1 METEDIKVEKIE
13 KVPKKD
19 KQEKLKN
26 KIKNDKKDKL
36 KEELEKLKNE
46 NLDLKNKCSSL
57 EDKIIRMS
65 ADNVNYRKRKDEEV
79 SKLLEYSNY
88 DIVKDLMPI
97 IDNLDLALSKT
108 KTDSEEVNK
117 FLEGFKLIEKNFYD
131 VMHKYGVE
139 IINQSNVEFDPSF
152 HNAVM
157 IEEISDIYDNFVTEV
172 MQNGY
177 KLKNRVIRPAMVK
190 VNQNPDKVYKE
201 EVNENLDEKKG
212 DKNE

>member
-1 METEDIKVEKIE
+1 
-13 KVPKKD
+13 
-19 KQEKLKN
+19 
-26 KIKNDKKDKL
+26 
-36 KEELEKLKNE
+36 
-46 NLDLKNKCSSL
+46 
-57 EDKIIRMS
+57 
-65 ADNVNYRKRKDEEV
+65 
-79 SKLLEYSNY
+79 
-88 DIVKDLMPI
+88 
-97 IDNLDLALSKT
+97 
-108 KTDSEEVNK
+108 
-117 FLEGFKLIEKNFYD
+117 
-131 VMHKYGVE
+131 MHKYGVE